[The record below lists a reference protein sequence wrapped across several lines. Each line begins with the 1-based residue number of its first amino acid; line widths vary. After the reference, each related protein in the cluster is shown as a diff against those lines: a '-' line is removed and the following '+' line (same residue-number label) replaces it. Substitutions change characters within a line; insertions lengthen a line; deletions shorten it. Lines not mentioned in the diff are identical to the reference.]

1 MNTKD
6 WIKKHL
12 YLGNWFEDVDDD
24 DDDYVDDLT
33 QNLLFQT
40 IVPQFIS
47 IFNFHVL
54 NTRSSSIAA
63 YRTAKVYQSDV
74 QLLLNNIH
82 NCLLLYLED
91 EEAFVKHCQ
100 EMEKVLG
107 HKADQKGFLVSFAF
121 KVALEFNLPIPL
133 CQSWVENDLF
143 DYHYYCENI
152 FWPKVRSE
160 FMRREATQG
169 ENVIKV
175 MKSVMIKHK
184 DTFLK
189 ECNKA
194 LVGQVIETSYNRA
207 SYKINSVGYDM
218 NPKTEL
224 VISKVFLI
232 IEIGTYLKLV
242 KN

>member
-107 HKADQKGFLVSFAF
+107 RKADQKGFLVSFAF

-194 LVGQVIETSYNRA
+194 LVGQVIETSYKRA